1 MKSSFRRSLVAA
13 GLVACALAA
22 HAQTPAKP
30 AAAAASAPADN
41 GIISNPDYEKAGL
54 AAAEGWLILL
64 DRKDW
69 GTAWDASSQVFRA
82 TVPLG
87 TWMDNVPK
95 LREPFGAFVE
105 REPGVPLYKKSLPGR
120 PAGDYVTVAFT
131 SRFAKKDKVIESVTT
146 VRESDGRWRVTGY
159 GVQ

>member
-1 MKSSFRRSLVAA
+1 MKSSFRRTLVAA
-13 GLVACALAA
+13 GLAACALAA
-22 HAQTPAKP
+22 QAQAPASP
-30 AAAAASAPADN
+30 AAAAASEPN
-41 GIISNPDYEKAGL
+41 GIVSNPDYEKAGL
-54 AAAEGWLILL
+54 NAAQAWLILL

-82 TVPLG
+82 SVPLG

-95 LREPFGAFVE
+95 LREPFGAFIE
-105 REPGVPLYKKSLPGR
+105 REPGVPYYKKSLPGR

-131 SRFAKKDKVIESVTT
+131 SKFAKKDKVIESVTT
-146 VRESDGRWRVTGY
+146 VRESDGHWRVTGY